1 MPISL
6 EDQFNIK
13 TLDSTIDYV
22 GNAFTPAES
31 DGPLVYTLRQLGAMM
46 IAITIIPQSTMVSD
60 NCSLGALYD
69 DTN

>member
-1 MPISL
+1 M
-6 EDQFNIK
+6 
-13 TLDSTIDYV
+13 DYV

-46 IAITIIPQSTMVSD
+46 IAIPNIPQSTMVSN